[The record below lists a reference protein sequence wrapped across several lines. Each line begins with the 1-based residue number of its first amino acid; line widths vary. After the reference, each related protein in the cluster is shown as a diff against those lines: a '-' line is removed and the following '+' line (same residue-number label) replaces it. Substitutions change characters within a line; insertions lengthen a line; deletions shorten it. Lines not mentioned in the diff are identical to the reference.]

1 MGFFKKLFKGVKKVF
16 KKIGKAVKS
25 AFKSVGKFMG
35 KIGIVG
41 QLGLMLIAPYA
52 MPMLGSLATSMMGTT
67 LGGFGGAIIKGAG
80 QFLNAAVKVG
90 TRVGQAFK
98 SVTSAVTGTIKN
110 TVGATLKKMGL
121 GNAVKGISGWDVS
134 GLDFKTAFEKSGELW
149 TKAGDDLG
157 QIFSKSTFDSS
168 MNKFG
173 IEASLEEGFKRAGI
187 TDPVTTPNQ
196 QAVGMLEGAPADM
209 IGTPLDG
216 QTKLLDTTMGNVSLE
231 TMQLDPTQ
239 VGVAV
244 DPSVQNFISQ
254 YEAPSLM
261 SPPAPTASGPV
272 ALETMQLDPSQ
283 VGVSMEASTQNIIN
297 SSAYQAPTLNSTVAP
312 SFQTAVEATAWEKA
326 KAKAVEAGVPTTL
339 MGVADYMAQEDVEEF
354 EWPTVRQDYVD
365 YASLAPSQIYPTSSG
380 LAYSNMLT
388 PDPFDAPSLSEAIAN
403 GDYKTLY
410 QNDKGEGGFYYGAPS
425 LFAAMAQNA
434 QAQLYE

>member
-1 MGFFKKLFKGVKKVF
+1 
-16 KKIGKAVKS
+16 
-25 AFKSVGKFMG
+25 
-35 KIGIVG
+35 
-41 QLGLMLIAPYA
+41 
-52 MPMLGSLATSMMGTT
+52 MMGTT

-110 TVGATLKKMGL
+110 TVGATLNKMGL

-157 QIFSKSTFDSS
+157 QLFSKSTFDSS

-173 IEASLEEGFKRAGI
+173 IEASLKENMPKELTADVSY
-187 TDPVTTPNQ
+187 DPVTGETSFGVDRATGTVGNQ
-196 QAVGMLEGAPADM
+196 GVGLDVADSLGL
-209 IGTPLDG
+209 GTPGTTYGAGGLPLGTEEALFTVGDTPSSLLSPLGG
-216 QTKLLDTTMGNVSLE
+216 QTKLLDTTMGNLS
-231 TMQLDPTQ
+231 
-239 VGVAV
+239 
-244 DPSVQNFISQ
+244 
-254 YEAPSLM
+254 
-261 SPPAPTASGPV
+261 
-272 ALETMQLDPSQ
+272 LETMQLDPSQ

-312 SFQTAVEATAWEKA
+312 SFQTAVESTAWEKA

-339 MGVADYMAQEDVEEF
+339 AGVADYMAQEDVEEF
-354 EWPTVRQDYVD
+354 EWPTARQDYVD
-365 YASLAPSQIYPTSSG
+365 YASLAPSQIYPTSGG
-380 LAYSNMLT
+380 LAYSNMLA